1 MPTRLPRLSLAPVLV
16 AVALGVT
23 ACGSSSSSTT
33 SSSTTTSATVIGTST
48 SVVVSPA
55 TTKLLK
61 EHDITVSAVAPAKV
75 STVILLP
82 TTSGHFV
89 VSSATGRVEDTG
101 GIELSH
107 AGTSIQLTGFVV
119 DTESKQVTAAVG
131 GLRAPVFDLTLSSI
145 AHRTGPSGTA
155 VFGGIKLTLT
165 EEAATTLNSDLAV
178 NDLFKAGQE
187 FGVATQTIAVS

>member
-1 MPTRLPRLSLAPVLV
+1 VPTRLFRLSLLPVLV
-16 AVALGVT
+16 AVALGVI

-33 SSSTTTSATVIGTST
+33 SSKPSTSVVGKST

-61 EHDITVSAVAPAKV
+61 ENEVTVSAVAPAKG
-75 STVILLP
+75 SAVILLP

-101 GIELSH
+101 GIKLSH
-107 AGTSIQLTGFVV
+107 AGTSVQFTGFVV

-131 GLRAPVFDLTLSSI
+131 GLRAPVFDLTLGSL
-145 AHRTGPSGTA
+145 AHTTGPSGTA
-155 VFGGIKLTLT
+155 VFSGIKLTLT
-165 EEAATTLNSDLAV
+165 EEAATTLNSDLGV
-178 NDLFKAGQE
+178 NNVFKAGQE

>member
-1 MPTRLPRLSLAPVLV
+1 MTVRLSPLSLIPVLV
-16 AVALGVT
+16 AVALGVV

-33 SSSTTTSATVIGTST
+33 SSTSSATVVGKST

-61 EHDITVSAVAPAKV
+61 ENEITVSAVAPAKV

-101 GIELSH
+101 GVKLSH
-107 AGTSIQLTGFVV
+107 AGTSIQFTGFVV
-119 DTESKQVTAAVG
+119 DTESRQVTAAVG
-131 GLRAPVFDLTLSSI
+131 GLRAPVFDLTLSSRV
-145 AHRTGPSGTA
+145 HTTGPSGTA
-155 VFGGIKLTLT
+155 VFTGMKLTLT
-165 EEAATTLNSDLAV
+165 EEAATALNSDLGV
-178 NDLFKAGQE
+178 NNVFKAGQE

>member
-1 MPTRLPRLSLAPVLV
+1 VPTRLFRLSLAPVLA
-16 AVALGVT
+16 AVALGVI
-23 ACGSSSSSTT
+23 ACGSSSSPTT
-33 SSSTTTSATVIGTST
+33 SSTSPTTVVGRST

-61 EHDITVSAVAPAKV
+61 ANEITVTAVAPAKV
-75 STVILLP
+75 SRVILLP

-101 GIELSH
+101 AIKLSH
-107 AGTSIQLTGFVV
+107 AGTSVQFTGFVV

-131 GLRAPVFDLTLSSI
+131 GLRAPIFDLTLSSL
-145 AHRTGPSGTA
+145 AHTTGPSGTA

-165 EEAATTLNSDLAV
+165 EEAATTLNSDLGV
-178 NDLFKAGQE
+178 NNVFKAAQE